1 MSTDDR
7 LQREE
12 DFWGHHVPTLDE
24 SLAQVRQGPDPNTAA
39 MLEAVAP
46 LAGTRVLDFACGAGI
61 TTAWLAQQGAEVV
74 GLDLSGAALA
84 RAREVLD
91 ALGLEAA
98 LVQTTLQESDQLGSF
113 DAIVGRYAL
122 HHTDVAT
129 VGPPLARRLRPG
141 GRAAFV
147 ETFATNPVLAF
158 ARRRL
163 VDRFG
168 IPRLG
173 TLDERPLDDGDVA
186 ALRLAFGSARVTV
199 AEMCFLRLFD
209 RQVLRFRYPTVSGL
223 LGRVDDAL
231 NRVPRS
237 ERLSYHQVVVL
248 RAADA

>member
-1 MSTDDR
+1 MSADDR

-12 DFWGHHVPTLDE
+12 DFWGHHVP
-24 SLAQVRQGPDPNTAA
+24 SLGDCLTQVRGGPEPNTAA

-46 LAGTRVLDFACGAGI
+46 LGGARVLDFACGAGI
-61 TTAWLAQQGAEVV
+61 TTAWLAQHGAEVV
-74 GLDLSGAALA
+74 GLDLSGQALA
-84 RAREVLD
+84 RAREVVD
-91 ALGLEAA
+91 ALGLEAT
-98 LVQTTLQESDQLGSF
+98 LVQSTLEESDRLGNF

-129 VGPPLARRLRPG
+129 VGPLLARLLRPG

-158 ARRRL
+158 ARKRV

-168 IPRLG
+168 VPRLG
-173 TLDERPLDDGDVA
+173 TLDERPLDDGDVR

-209 RQVLRFRYPTVSGL
+209 RQVLRFRYPAVSRL
-223 LGRVDDAL
+223 LAKMDDLL

-248 RAADA
+248 HAAEG